1 MSKERDLVA
10 QNRKARHDYAIT
22 DTFEAGIVLL
32 GSEVKSLRLKNANL
46 QDAFV
51 IVDRGEAYMI
61 GSYIAPYSF
70 SRAGG
75 HESDRKRKLL
85 LHRRE
90 INKIGA
96 AIAQQGVSVVPLALY
111 FANGKAKV
119 ELGLGKG
126 RKAYDKRHALKA
138 KDQKKEMRRATSR
151 SHD

>member
-1 MSKERDLVA
+1 MAADRVLVT
-10 QNRKARHDYAIT
+10 QNRKARHDYSIT

-51 IVDRGEAYMI
+51 IVDRGEAFMI

-90 INKIGA
+90 IDKIGA
-96 AIAQQGVSVVPLALY
+96 AVAQQGVSVIPMAIY
-111 FANGKAKV
+111 FLNGKAKV

-126 RKAYDKRHALKA
+126 RKAYDKRHALKE
-138 KDQKKEMRRATSR
+138 KDQKREMRRATSR
-151 SHD
+151 NYD